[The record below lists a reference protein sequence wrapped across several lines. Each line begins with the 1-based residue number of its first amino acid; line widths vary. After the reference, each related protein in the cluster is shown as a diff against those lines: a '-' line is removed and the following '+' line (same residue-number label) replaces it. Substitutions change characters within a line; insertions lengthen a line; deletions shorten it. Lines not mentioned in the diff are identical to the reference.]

1 MHDFVEGHFK
11 HIRQL
16 ARSIESRLN
25 EDTAVDRQIR
35 GELAGMFAVS
45 IMATYE
51 SIVKETLIEYAGRIH
66 PKYQSHVEGDFSKM
80 NARISL
86 DNLKGYSNQFGLA
99 PWRESEAPRNATTF
113 HRLLEGRRV
122 VVERRFRTNLSSSY
136 SNLAR
141 WRNDYAHERTAT
153 ITFGEVY
160 DAHRVAQYVIR
171 AFVKAFEQG

>member
-1 MHDFVEGHFK
+1 MHEFVESHFK
-11 HIRQL
+11 HVREF

-25 EDTAVDRQIR
+25 QDTAVDRQIR
-35 GELAGMFAVS
+35 SELAGMFAVS
-45 IMATYE
+45 IVATYE

-66 PKYQSHVEGDFSKM
+66 PKYQFRIEGDFSKL

-86 DNLKGYSNQFGLA
+86 DNLKAYSNQFGLVAWRDLGA
-99 PWRESEAPRNATTF
+99 PKNATTF
-113 HRLLEGRRV
+113 HRLLEDSRN
-122 VVERRFRTNLSSSY
+122 VVERRFKTNLSSNY
-136 SNLAR
+136 SNLFR

-160 DAHRVAQYVIR
+160 DAHRVSQYVIR